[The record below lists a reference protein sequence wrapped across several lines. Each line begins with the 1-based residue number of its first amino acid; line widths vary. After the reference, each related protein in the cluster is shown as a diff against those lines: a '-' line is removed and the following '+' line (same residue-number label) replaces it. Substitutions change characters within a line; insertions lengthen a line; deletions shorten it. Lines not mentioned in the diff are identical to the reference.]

1 MKSLWK
7 QLPPL
12 LHHSM
17 SFLIFAS
24 ILIIH
29 TSFARTRS
37 VAYVHPSRKLGLQI
51 RPDEKNNGSLLR
63 WSRPSGSF
71 HRWHPFLGNKQTV
84 QSFVMKMTQ
93 QNDSANRPT
102 VQETDITAIPSSE
115 NMPLTSMVLN
125 ITYEGTHVHGWSAP
139 NEGQLLEEKKKE
151 RNGADF
157 LAPITLTK
165 LSRRKRRT
173 KRHDNVPIILDG
185 HKVRTVQG
193 IVRKAFAK
201 LYGNVD
207 PNRIHVEGCSR
218 TDRGVHARSL
228 IALVYC
234 LTEDAMVPF
243 QTAEAEG
250 PIPGKYLPHPINA
263 TDHSSFLPIP
273 SDGRLGLILFK
284 LNRIF
289 PPDVR
294 VSAISP
300 MPMPTTITTTR
311 PSSVLS
317 KDDIQPF
324 HPSLDSMGKKY
335 RYTFSTGDIH
345 DPLRWRHVWH
355 LEDGSVFNLDR
366 ARQVIP
372 IMLGC
377 NNLAAFES
385 MARGKRR
392 NDTICTIADV
402 IIVKEE
408 SGDYDGPSGA
418 FDQMHSLAPEF
429 TIGMRPVQDVSS
441 SKPLETFSIEIT
453 GDRFLYKMARNLVG
467 AIVAIGKGQ
476 VELTDVQKALQNGE
490 WDSSIKKRP
499 VCAPAHGLILQH
511 VVYPNNMSFDWVN
524 QPEAK

>member
-1 MKSLWK
+1 
-7 QLPPL
+7 
-12 LHHSM
+12 
-17 SFLIFAS
+17 
-24 ILIIH
+24 
-29 TSFARTRS
+29 
-37 VAYVHPSRKLGLQI
+37 
-51 RPDEKNNGSLLR
+51 
-63 WSRPSGSF
+63 
-71 HRWHPFLGNKQTV
+71 
-84 QSFVMKMTQ
+84 
-93 QNDSANRPT
+93 
-102 VQETDITAIPSSE
+102 
-115 NMPLTSMVLN
+115 
-125 ITYEGTHVHGWSAP
+125 
-139 NEGQLLEEKKKE
+139 
-151 RNGADF
+151 
-157 LAPITLTK
+157 
-165 LSRRKRRT
+165 
-173 KRHDNVPIILDG
+173 
-185 HKVRTVQG
+185 
-193 IVRKAFAK
+193 
-201 LYGNVD
+201 
-207 PNRIHVEGCSR
+207 
-218 TDRGVHARSL
+218 
-228 IALVYC
+228 
-234 LTEDAMVPF
+234 MVPF

-300 MPMPTTITTTR
+300 MPATITTTR
-311 PSSVLS
+311 PSSVVS
-317 KDDIQPF
+317 KDSKQPF
-324 HPSLDSMGKKY
+324 HPSLDSMGKQY
-335 RYTFSTGDIH
+335 RYTFSTGDMH

-366 ARQVIP
+366 ARQAIP
-372 IMLGC
+372 ILLGC
-377 NNLAAFES
+377 NNLGAFES

-392 NDTICTIADV
+392 EDTICTIEDI
-402 IIVKEE
+402 IIVKEGI
-408 SGDYDGPSGA
+408 GDCDGPSGA

-429 TIGMRPVQDVSS
+429 TIGMRPLQDVAS